1 MSLGLCM
8 FTELIMSL
16 LNYLSSLSYNKNK
29 ECSIPEWAMPPEI
42 RTTFHA
48 LRGRTWQWVYWMVLP
63 QCTSA
68 RGRKNLP
75 ALVFSAAEFFINI
88 FSEVWM
94 KQSDNAKKIPK
105 EEKSIKYW
113 KDIIFILVLLL
124 LLLLLLSTVSA
135 SVTQEISRHVN
146 KEVKIDSISITRPSL
161 ADIFLI
167 FISFSAL
174 GY

>member
-1 MSLGLCM
+1 M
-8 FTELIMSL
+8 
-16 LNYLSSLSYNKNK
+16 
-29 ECSIPEWAMPPEI
+29 
-42 RTTFHA
+42 
-48 LRGRTWQWVYWMVLP
+48 
-63 QCTSA
+63 
-68 RGRKNLP
+68 
-75 ALVFSAAEFFINI
+75 
-88 FSEVWM
+88 WM
-94 KQSDNAKKIPK
+94 KQSENAKKIPK
-105 EEKSIKYW
+105 EEKSIKNW

>member
-1 MSLGLCM
+1 M
-8 FTELIMSL
+8 
-16 LNYLSSLSYNKNK
+16 
-29 ECSIPEWAMPPEI
+29 
-42 RTTFHA
+42 
-48 LRGRTWQWVYWMVLP
+48 
-63 QCTSA
+63 
-68 RGRKNLP
+68 
-75 ALVFSAAEFFINI
+75 
-88 FSEVWM
+88 WM
-94 KQSDNAKKIPK
+94 KQSENTKKIPQ

-135 SVTQEISRHVN
+135 SVTQEISGHVN